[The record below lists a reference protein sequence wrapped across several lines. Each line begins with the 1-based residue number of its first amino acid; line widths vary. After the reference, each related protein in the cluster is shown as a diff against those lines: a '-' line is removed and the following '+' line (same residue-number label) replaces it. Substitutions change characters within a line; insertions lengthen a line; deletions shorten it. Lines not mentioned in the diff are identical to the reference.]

1 MKVVRGLINSHS
13 AVNRLPPELLLKIFS
28 NVPRRGPL
36 LRPDH
41 DDDHA
46 DENNDAYVTFVSDN
60 MWRLQDLLPLT
71 AVCHRWR
78 NLVLATP
85 PLWSTFVADDS
96 AKYRRAGRAL
106 SYKNYFHRCPHG
118 PLYVALREIREENAV
133 LNRIEEL
140 RERVRELHVVGPLGY
155 RYPDYHRCATLALPR
170 FPNLERCAWIN
181 HPMDT
186 SAPHPFQFCDTP
198 TLRTLQLFCPPFI
211 PGNIYPALT
220 ELSIT
225 GPSRHG
231 DVAQLL
237 KLLSSAPRLRALRVE
252 TLREPPTGSPK
263 FCIDL
268 PRLRLLE
275 IRHTTDKSYADAMAF
290 RETLFSSLTIPS
302 SCEVHFGFML
312 PAHVKPSLRQYPC
325 VLAATRLSIT
335 VTLHD
340 PGFEAIT
347 LLFSTESGSLRVSL
361 KATDELY
368 GDDFVPTLGAS
379 LFALEFTSVRKLS
392 LDWNIYS
399 RCGRSLPSRS
409 FLHAVPHLD
418 LLRTSAA
425 PFLHEEEWGMKF
437 LADVFAVPRLGED
450 GEHTVAGP
458 PTCPKLSRLW
468 IDWSHTPETS
478 PVVDL
483 VRELAALRAA
493 HGYSPLTRIFI
504 AHWQG
509 SEYRPNVK
517 PSIIHRCT
525 VYEYDGSLTRVLN
538 EPVRIVSDDAG
549 HLKARYEEI
558 FARLWDEVEATE
570 VDADA
575 TP

>member
-1 MKVVRGLINSHS
+1 MKIVRGLINSHS

-41 DDDHA
+41 DDDDA

-60 MWRLQDLLPLT
+60 MWRVQDLFPLT

-78 NLVLATP
+78 NLALATP
-85 PLWSTFVADDS
+85 LLWSTLVADDS
-96 AKYRRAGRAL
+96 AECRRTGRVS
-106 SYKNYFHRCPHG
+106 SYKNYLHRCPRG
-118 PLYVALREIREENAV
+118 PLYVALREIREGNMV
-133 LNRIEEL
+133 LNKIEEM

-155 RYPDYHRCATLALPR
+155 RYPDYYRCATLALPP

-220 ELSIT
+220 DLSIT
-225 GPSRHG
+225 GPSPHG
-231 DVAQLL
+231 DVGQLL
-237 KLLSSAPRLRALRVE
+237 KLLSFAPRLRALKVE
-252 TLREPPTGSPK
+252 TLREPPTGPPK

-275 IRHTTDKSYADAMAF
+275 IRHITDERYADAIAF
-290 RETLFSSLTIPS
+290 REILFSSLSIPP
-302 SCEVHFGFML
+302 SCEVHFGSML
-312 PAHVKPSLRQYPC
+312 PAHVKPSVRQYPR

-335 VTLHD
+335 VTHLD
-340 PGFEAIT
+340 PGFEATT

-368 GDDFVPTLGAS
+368 GDDSVPALDAS
-379 LFALEFTSVRKLS
+379 LSALEFTSVRKLS
-392 LDWNIYS
+392 LGWNS
-399 RCGRSLPSRS
+399 LCGRTSLPSSS
-409 FLHAVPHLD
+409 FLDAVPRLG
-418 LLRTSAA
+418 LLRIAAATS
-425 PFLHEEEWGMKF
+425 LHKEESAMEF

-458 PTCPKLSRLW
+458 PMCPKLSRLW
-468 IDWSHTPETS
+468 IDWSHTSEIS

-493 HGYSPLTRIFI
+493 HGYSPLSRIFI
-504 AHWQG
+504 ANWQEL
-509 SEYRPNVK
+509 EYRPDVK

-538 EPVRIVSDDAG
+538 GPVRIVSDDRG
-549 HLKARYEEI
+549 RMKARCEEI

-575 TP
+575 SP